1 MTQFLNEKE
10 VAEMTRLALSTLRN
24 ARTQGKL
31 IPYHKIN
38 RSVRY
43 SLADV
48 EAYMQAHRIVPR
60 NEDGGA

>member
-1 MTQFLNEKE
+1 MTQFVDEKQ
-10 VAEMTRLALSTLRN
+10 VAQITRLALSTLRN
-24 ARTQGKL
+24 ARSQGKL

-48 EAYMQAHRIVPR
+48 EAYMQAHRVVPR
-60 NEDGGA
+60 NEAAAG